1 MLEVLSLACAVASDR
16 YISQARELRLFSR
29 GLVPSRGAQNAI
41 LDPPC
46 ACKLINFKPNTRIN
60 TVSLANTK
68 TPANA
73 TVRVFGLKLINLQA
87 QGGSNISIRKC
98 N

>member
-46 ACKLINFKPNTRIN
+46 ACKLINFKPNTRA
-60 TVSLANTK
+60 VAFANTK